1 MKDLAIWRMLLGKH
15 SQQREQQV
23 QRPAAEC
30 FPLISKK
37 PMRLVRLEWRKR
49 EGVIDG
55 IREIVDAQL
64 V

>member
-1 MKDLAIWRMLLGKH
+1 MLLGKH

-23 QRPAAEC
+23 QRLAAEH